1 MNHILIASILSM
13 VFAQIVKVPIYYY
26 KKREFKPSMMFSTG
40 SMPSSHTA
48 FVVTMV
54 IMTGS
59 TEGLNSPIFSIASI
73 FALITIHDAVK
84 VRGESGKQA
93 KIVNQL
99 VSDFTGMY
107 EMMNLKTPVER
118 TEKLKELIGHTTAE
132 VFGGL
137 ITGIIIALMYI
148 STLNI

>member
-1 MNHILIASILSM
+1 MNHILIASLLSM
-13 VFAQIVKVPIYYY
+13 VFAQVVKVPIYYY
-26 KKREFKPSMMFSTG
+26 KKRKFRPSMMFSTG

-54 IMTGS
+54 IMTGFI
-59 TEGLNSPIFSIASI
+59 EGLNSSIFAVATI

-137 ITGIIIALMYI
+137 VSGIIIALIYI
-148 STLNI
+148 SVLNV

>member
-1 MNHILIASILSM
+1 MSHILIASLMSM
-13 VFAQIVKVPIYYY
+13 VIAQMIKVPIYYY
-26 KKREFKPSMMFSTG
+26 KKKQFKPGMMFSTG

-54 IMTGS
+54 ITTGYL
-59 TEGLNSPIFSIASI
+59 EGVQSSIFAISMI

-93 KIVNQL
+93 KILNDL

-107 EMMNLKTPVER
+107 EMLNLKSPLER
-118 TEKLKELIGHTTAE
+118 REKLKELIGHTTAE

-137 ITGIIIALMYI
+137 VTGITVAIVYLY
-148 STLNI
+148 TV

>member
-1 MNHILIASILSM
+1 MLTLKAETKLEMNALWLQNCEDE
-13 VFAQIVKVPIYYY
+13 FA
-26 KKREFKPSMMFSTG
+26 T
-40 SMPSSHTA
+40 
-48 FVVTMV
+48 
-54 IMTGS
+54 
-59 TEGLNSPIFSIASI
+59 I

-99 VSDFTGMY
+99 VADFTGMY

-137 ITGIIIALMYI
+137 VSGIIIALIYI
-148 STLNI
+148 SVLNV